1 MNLAK
6 YIQIMNYCE
15 EQIKMLDEIQDP
27 SPGVYLAKVQFIK
40 IIINCQEIIDK
51 GTGSDKPKSL
61 SDFMTA
67 LEGEETKFSRKEVQ

>member
-15 EQIKMLDEIQDP
+15 EQIKQLDEIPDP

-40 IIINCQEIIDK
+40 IIINCQEILDK
-51 GTGSDKPKSL
+51 RTDSDKPKSL
-61 SDFMTA
+61 TDFMTA
-67 LEGEETKFSRKEVQ
+67 LEENEAKFSKKEVQ